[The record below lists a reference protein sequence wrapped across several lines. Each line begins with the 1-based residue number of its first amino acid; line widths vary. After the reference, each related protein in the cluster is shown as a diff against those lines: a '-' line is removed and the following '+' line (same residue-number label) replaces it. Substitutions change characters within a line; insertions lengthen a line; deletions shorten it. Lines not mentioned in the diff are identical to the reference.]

1 MWRYVATYVPS
12 ALLPR
17 YTSSRPVPTFSNS
30 STPLGPQEVRG
41 VDDALLFGRQQWQA
55 LWAGFAAQFS
65 QPALIKLAELTL
77 GSKAVHSS
85 QIHGWSSGKLRD
97 PSPKLMLALGE
108 LNLAIAKA
116 NGVAITSRYTCPG
129 AHAKLWEGKTWLKD
143 AQGAA
148 LGPAEVFQA
157 IAGLIDLGV
166 STDRLISTDDE
177 EMVSKALG
185 KYLRIELAKLEI
197 DWMDDIVELR
207 QQSTC
212 IEDLLMGRKVKGAII
227 LQELDNLAGV
237 VGKDADQLWSIA
249 IQPVLS

>member
-1 MWRYVATYVPS
+1 M
-12 ALLPR
+12 
-17 YTSSRPVPTFSNS
+17 PTFSSNS

-41 VDDALLFGRQQWQA
+41 VDDALLYGRQQWQT

-77 GSKAVHSS
+77 GSKAIHSS
-85 QIHGWSSGKLRD
+85 QIHGFTSGKLRD

-116 NGVAITSRYTCPG
+116 NGVDVTCRYSCPE

-157 IAGLIDLGV
+157 IAGLIDLGI
-166 STDRLISTDDE
+166 STDRFISSDYE
-177 EMVSKALG
+177 SHVSKALG
-185 KYLRIELAKLEI
+185 KFLRIELAKQEI
-197 DWMDDIVELR
+197 DWMENIVDLR
-207 QQSTC
+207 QESTC
-212 IEDLLMGRKVKGAII
+212 IEDLLMSRKVKGPII
-227 LQELDNLAGV
+227 IEQLDKLAGV
-237 VGKDADQLWSIA
+237 VGKDADHLWNA
-249 IQPVLS
+249 VIQPVVSELS

>member
-1 MWRYVATYVPS
+1 M
-12 ALLPR
+12 
-17 YTSSRPVPTFSNS
+17 PTFLADA
-30 STPLGPQEVRG
+30 TPLGPTEVRG

-97 PSPKLMLALGE
+97 PSPKLTMSIGE

-116 NGVAITSRYTCPG
+116 NGVELTCRYRCPE

-143 AQGAA
+143 AQGAP

-157 IAGLIDLGV
+157 IAGLIDLQV
-166 STDRLISTDDE
+166 MSDRFISTDHDE
-177 EMVSKALG
+177 VVSKALG
-185 KYLRIELAKLEI
+185 KYLRIELAKQEV
-197 DWMDDIVELR
+197 DWMDDIVDLR

-212 IEDLLMGRKVKGAII
+212 IEDLLYGKKVKGAII
-227 LQELDNLAGV
+227 LEQLDNLAGV
-237 VGKDADQLWSIA
+237 VGKDADQLWAVA
-249 IQPVLS
+249 IQPVLSELS

>member
-1 MWRYVATYVPS
+1 M
-12 ALLPR
+12 
-17 YTSSRPVPTFSNS
+17 PTFSNS

-77 GSKAVHSS
+77 GSKAIHSS

-97 PSPKLMLALGE
+97 PSPKLMMAMGE

-116 NGVAITSRYTCPG
+116 NGVELTCRYTCPE

-143 AQGAA
+143 AQGAP

-157 IAGLIDLGV
+157 IAGLIDLQV
-166 STDRLISTDDE
+166 MSDRFISSDHDE
-177 EMVSKALG
+177 AVSKALG
-185 KYLRIELAKLEI
+185 KYLRVELAKQEV
-197 DWMDDIVELR
+197 DWMDDIVDLR

-212 IEDLLMGRKVKGAII
+212 VEDLLYGKKVKGAII
-227 LQELDNLAGV
+227 LEQLDNLAGV
-237 VGKDADQLWSIA
+237 VGKDADQLWAVA
-249 IQPVLS
+249 IQPVLSELS

>member
-1 MWRYVATYVPS
+1 M
-12 ALLPR
+12 
-17 YTSSRPVPTFSNS
+17 PTFSNS

-41 VDDALLFGRQQWQA
+41 VDDALLFGRQQWQS

-77 GSKAVHSS
+77 GSKAIHSS

-116 NGVAITSRYTCPG
+116 NGVEVTCRYTCPG

-157 IAGLIDLGV
+157 IAGLIDLQV
-166 STDRLISTDDE
+166 MSDRFISTDHE
-177 EMVSKALG
+177 EAVSKALG
-185 KYLRIELAKLEI
+185 KYLRVELAKQEI
-197 DWMDDIVELR
+197 DWMDDIADLR

-212 IEDLLMGRKVKGAII
+212 IEDLLYGKKVKGAII
-227 LQELDNLAGV
+227 LEQLDSLAGV
-237 VGKDADQLWSIA
+237 IGKDADQLWAVS
-249 IQPVLS
+249 IQPALKELG

>member
-1 MWRYVATYVPS
+1 
-12 ALLPR
+12 
-17 YTSSRPVPTFSNS
+17 VPTFSHS

-97 PSPKLMLALGE
+97 PSPKLMMAMGE

-116 NGVAITSRYTCPG
+116 NGVELTCRYTCPE

-143 AQGAA
+143 AQGAP

-157 IAGLIDLGV
+157 IAGLIDLQV
-166 STDRLISTDDE
+166 MSDRFISSDYE
-177 EMVSKALG
+177 SHVSKALG
-185 KYLRIELAKLEI
+185 KYLRIELAKQEV
-197 DWMDDIVELR
+197 DWMDDIVDLR

-212 IEDLLMGRKVKGAII
+212 IEDLLYGKKVKGAII
-227 LQELDNLAGV
+227 LEQLDNLAGV
-237 VGKDADQLWSIA
+237 IGKDADQLWAVA
-249 IQPVLS
+249 IQPTLKELS

>member
-1 MWRYVATYVPS
+1 
-12 ALLPR
+12 
-17 YTSSRPVPTFSNS
+17 VPTFLADA
-30 STPLGPQEVRG
+30 TPLGPTEVRG

-97 PSPKLMLALGE
+97 PSPKLMMAMGE

-116 NGVAITSRYTCPG
+116 NGVELTCRYRCPE

-143 AQGAA
+143 AQGAP

-157 IAGLIDLGV
+157 IAGLIDLQV
-166 STDRLISTDDE
+166 MSDRFISSDHDE
-177 EMVSKALG
+177 AVSKALG
-185 KYLRIELAKLEI
+185 KYLRVELAKQEI
-197 DWMDDIVELR
+197 DWMDDIVDLR

-212 IEDLLMGRKVKGAII
+212 IEDLLYGKKVKGAII
-227 LQELDNLAGV
+227 LEQLDSLAGV
-237 VGKDADQLWSIA
+237 IGKDADQLWAVA
-249 IQPVLS
+249 IQPVLKELS

>member
-1 MWRYVATYVPS
+1 M
-12 ALLPR
+12 
-17 YTSSRPVPTFSNS
+17 PTFLADA
-30 STPLGPQEVRG
+30 TPLGPQAELRG
-41 VDDALLFGRQQWQA
+41 VDDALLFGRQQWQT

-77 GSKAVHSS
+77 GSKAIHSS

-116 NGVAITSRYTCPG
+116 NGVELTCRYTCPE

-157 IAGLIDLGV
+157 IAGLIDLGL
-166 STDRLISTDDE
+166 STDRFISSDYE
-177 EMVSKALG
+177 EAVAKAMG
-185 KYLRIELAKLEI
+185 KYLRIELAKQGQ
-197 DWMDDIVELR
+197 DWMEDIVELR
-207 QQSTC
+207 KTSTC
-212 IEDLLMGRKVKGAII
+212 IEDLLMGQKVKGPII
-227 LQELDNLAGV
+227 LEQLDKLAEV
-237 VGKDADQLWSIA
+237 VEQDADHLWNA
-249 IQPVLS
+249 VIQPLLS

>member
-1 MWRYVATYVPS
+1 M
-12 ALLPR
+12 
-17 YTSSRPVPTFSNS
+17 PTFSNS

-77 GSKAVHSS
+77 GSKAIHSS

-116 NGVAITSRYTCPG
+116 NGVEVTCRYTCPG

-157 IAGLIDLGV
+157 IAGLIDLQV
-166 STDRLISTDDE
+166 MSDRFISTDHE
-177 EMVSKALG
+177 EAVSKALG
-185 KYLRIELAKLEI
+185 KYLRVELAKQEI
-197 DWMDDIVELR
+197 DWMDDIIELR
-207 QQSTC
+207 QEATC
-212 IEDLLMGRKVKGAII
+212 IEDLLYGKKVKGAII
-227 LQELDNLAGV
+227 LEQLNKLAGV
-237 VGKDADQLWSIA
+237 IGKDADQLWAVA
-249 IQPVLS
+249 IQPALKELG